1 MIRRLLPL
9 VGVIFALTA
18 AHPAQASTS
27 GLKATGY
34 IIDQIPPVKSD
45 TAYPTCGTETENNI
59 NRSYDGEPFQQC
71 PDDGFMVH
79 YEGFITIPAHD
90 TIQFWLAADDGG
102 TIKIG
107 FDEFGTWDDKGCSAT
122 ESGYLNLEA
131 ESVPL
136 DAWFYENGGG
146 TCFMLAWNIN
156 DEGWSIVPDEAF
168 TSQAVTATSTTS
180 TSTTTTSTTSTS
192 TTSTTVAPVATT
204 TTSTT
209 STSTT
214 STSTTSSSTTTSS
227 TTTVPKTTTT
237 VAKTTTT
244 TETPQ
249 TSTTTTTKAPIAAT
263 TTVQQTTS
271 TTSSTTVPPSSTS
284 STSSTAPTTTSTT
297 TNPETTSTT
306 TIPEATARKT
316 ETIKPEVLAL
326 VTEVATIPPAQIQAK
341 VADIISSGVN
351 NSEAQLLA
359 TSPAVLENITADTA
373 SAIFEAITESEL
385 TPTEGEAIVTALL
398 NATTSV
404 REAFEKAI
412 NVFGGAVDTYVP
424 VGSRVPVSSRRII
437 IITAGLLVA
446 LPSPTRKQK

>member
-34 IIDQIPPVKSD
+34 IIDEIPPVKSD

-71 PDDGFMVH
+71 PEDDFMLH
-79 YEGFITIPAHD
+79 YEGFITIPSHN

-107 FDEFGTWDDKGCSAT
+107 LDEFGTWDDKGCSAT

-168 TSQAVTATSTTS
+168 TSQAVTTTSTTS
-180 TSTTTTSTTSTS
+180 TSTTTTSTT
-192 TTSTTVAPVATT
+192 TTSTTTTTAAPVATT

-209 STSTT
+209 STST
-214 STSTTSSSTTTSS
+214 SSSSTTSSSTTTVPQS
-227 TTTVPKTTTT
+227 T
-237 VAKTTTT
+237 
-244 TETPQ
+244 
-249 TSTTTTTKAPIAAT
+249 TSTTAAPIAAT

-271 TTSSTTVPPSSTS
+271 TISSTTVPPSSI
-284 STSSTAPTTTSTT
+284 ATTTSTPPPT
-297 TNPETTSTT
+297 PPPSTIQESTSTT
-306 TIPEATARKT
+306 TIPEATVRKT
-316 ETIKPEVLAL
+316 ETIDPQVLAL
-326 VTEVATIPPAQIQAK
+326 ITEIATLPPAQIEAK

-359 TSPAVLENITADTA
+359 TSPAVLENISADTA
-373 SAIFEAITESEL
+373 STIFEAITESEL
-385 TPTEGEAIVTALL
+385 TPSEGEEIVNALL

-404 REAFEKAI
+404 KEAFEEAI

-446 LPSPTRKQK
+446 LPSPTRKLK

>member
-45 TAYPTCGTETENNI
+45 YAYPTCGTETENNI

-71 PDDGFMVH
+71 PEDGFMLH

-107 FDEFGTWDDKGCSAT
+107 LDEFGTWDDKGCSAT

-136 DAWFYENGGG
+136 DFWLYENGGG
-146 TCFMLAWNIN
+146 ACAMLAWNIN

-168 TSQAVTATSTTS
+168 TSQAVPT
-180 TSTTTTSTTSTS
+180 TSTTTTSTT
-192 TTSTTVAPVATT
+192 TTSTTTTTAAPVATT

-209 STSTT
+209 STST
-214 STSTTSSSTTTSS
+214 SSSSTTSSSTTTVPQSS
-227 TTTVPKTTTT
+227 
-237 VAKTTTT
+237 
-244 TETPQ
+244 
-249 TSTTTTTKAPIAAT
+249 TSTTAAPIAAT

-271 TTSSTTVPPSSTS
+271 TTSSTTGPPSNTS
-284 STSSTAPTTTSTT
+284 STSSTTPTTTSTL

-306 TIPEATARKT
+306 TIPEATTRET
-316 ETIKPEVLAL
+316 ETIKPELLAL
-326 VTEVATIPPAQIQAK
+326 ITEVAALPPAQIQAK

-373 SAIFEAITESEL
+373 ATIFEAITESEL
-385 TPTEGEAIVTALL
+385 TPSEGQEIVNALL

-404 REAFEKAI
+404 REAFEEAI

-446 LPSPTRKQK
+446 LPSPTRKFN

>member
-1 MIRRLLPL
+1 VIRRLLPV

-45 TAYPTCGTETENNI
+45 YAYPSCGTETENNI

-79 YEGFITIPAHD
+79 YEGFITIPAHN

-107 FDEFGTWDDKGCSAT
+107 VDEFGTWDDKGCSAT

-131 ESVPL
+131 DSVPL

-168 TSQAVTATSTTS
+168 TSQAVPTTSTTS
-180 TSTTTTSTTSTS
+180 TSTTTTSTTST
-192 TTSTTVAPVATT
+192 TTTTTTVAPVATT

-249 TSTTTTTKAPIAAT
+249 TSTTSTTAAPIAAT

-271 TTSSTTVPPSSTS
+271 TISSTTVPPSSTS
-284 STSSTAPTTTSTT
+284 STSSTTPTTTSTL

-306 TIPEATARKT
+306 TIPQATARKT
-316 ETIKPEVLAL
+316 ETIDPQVLAL
-326 VTEVATIPPAQIQAK
+326 ITEVAALPPAQIQAK

-359 TSPAVLENITADTA
+359 TSPAVLENISADTA
-373 SAIFEAITESEL
+373 ATIFEAITESEL
-385 TPTEGEAIVTALL
+385 TPSEGEEIVNALL

-404 REAFEKAI
+404 REAFEEAI

-446 LPSPTRKQK
+446 LPSPTRKLK

>member
-27 GLKATGY
+27 GLIATGY
-34 IIDQIPPVKSD
+34 IIDGIPPVKSD
-45 TAYPTCGTETENNI
+45 YAYPTCGTETENNI
-59 NRSYDGEPFQQC
+59 NRSYEGEPFQQC

-107 FDEFGTWDDKGCSAT
+107 LDEFGTWDDKGCSAT
-122 ESGYLNLEA
+122 KSGYLNLEA

-168 TSQAVTATSTTS
+168 TSQGVTTTSTTS
-180 TSTTTTSTTSTS
+180 TSTTTTSTTTTS

-209 STSTT
+209 STSST

-237 VAKTTTT
+237 TK
-244 TETPQ
+244 TPQ
-249 TSTTTTTKAPIAAT
+249 TSTTSTTAAPIAAT
-263 TTVQQTTS
+263 TTVQQMTS
-271 TTSSTTVPPSSTS
+271 TISSTTVPPSSTS
-284 STSSTAPTTTSTT
+284 STSSTTPPTTSTT

-306 TIPEATARKT
+306 TIPQATARKT
-316 ETIKPEVLAL
+316 ETIDPQVLAL
-326 VTEVATIPPAQIQAK
+326 VTEVAALPPAEIQAK
-341 VADIISSGVN
+341 IADIITAGVN

-385 TPTEGEAIVTALL
+385 TPSEGEAIVTALL

-404 REAFEKAI
+404 REAFEEAI

-437 IITAGLLVA
+437 IITTGLLVA
-446 LPSPTRKQK
+446 LPSPPRKLN

>member
-45 TAYPTCGTETENNI
+45 TAYSSCGTETENNI

-79 YEGFITIPAHD
+79 YEGFITIPVHD

-107 FDEFGTWDDKGCSAT
+107 LDEFGTWDDKGCSAT

-131 ESVPL
+131 ESVLL

-168 TSQAVTATSTTS
+168 TSQAVTTTSTTS
-180 TSTTTTSTTSTS
+180 TSTTTTSTT
-192 TTSTTVAPVATT
+192 TTSTTTTTAAPVATT

-214 STSTTSSSTTTSS
+214 SSSTTSSSTTSSS
-227 TTTVPKTTTT
+227 TTIVPKTTTT
-237 VAKTTTT
+237 IAQST
-244 TETPQ
+244 
-249 TSTTTTTKAPIAAT
+249 TSTTTAPIAAT

-271 TTSSTTVPPSSTS
+271 TISSTTVPPSSTS
-284 STSSTAPTTTSTT
+284 STSSTTPTTTSTT

-306 TIPEATARKT
+306 TIPQATAKKT
-316 ETIKPEVLAL
+316 ETIDPQVLAL
-326 VTEVATIPPAQIQAK
+326 VTEIAALPPAQIQAK
-341 VADIISSGVN
+341 VADIITAGVN

-359 TSPAVLENITADTA
+359 TSPAVLENISADTA
-373 SAIFEAITESEL
+373 STIFEAITESEL
-385 TPTEGEAIVTALL
+385 TPSEGEAIVNALL

-404 REAFEKAI
+404 KEAFEEAI

-446 LPSPTRKQK
+446 LPSPTRKLK

>member
-1 MIRRLLPL
+1 VIRRLLPL

-34 IIDQIPPVKSD
+34 IIDEIPPVKSD

-71 PDDGFMVH
+71 PEDDFMLH
-79 YEGFITIPAHD
+79 YEGFITIPSHN

-107 FDEFGTWDDKGCSAT
+107 LDEFGTWDDKGCSAT

-168 TSQAVTATSTTS
+168 TSQAVTTTSTTS
-180 TSTTTTSTTSTS
+180 TSTTTTSTT
-192 TTSTTVAPVATT
+192 TTSTTTTTAAPVATT

-209 STSTT
+209 STST
-214 STSTTSSSTTTSS
+214 SSSSTTSSSTTTVPQS
-227 TTTVPKTTTT
+227 T
-237 VAKTTTT
+237 
-244 TETPQ
+244 
-249 TSTTTTTKAPIAAT
+249 TSTTAAPIAAT

-271 TTSSTTVPPSSTS
+271 TISSTTVPPSSI
-284 STSSTAPTTTSTT
+284 ATTTSTPPPT
-297 TNPETTSTT
+297 PPPSTIQESTSTT
-306 TIPEATARKT
+306 TIPEATVRKT
-316 ETIKPEVLAL
+316 ETIDPQVLAL
-326 VTEVATIPPAQIQAK
+326 ITEIATLPPAQIEAK

-359 TSPAVLENITADTA
+359 TSPAVLENISADTA
-373 SAIFEAITESEL
+373 STIFEAITESEL
-385 TPTEGEAIVTALL
+385 TPSEGEEIVNALL

-404 REAFEKAI
+404 KEAFEEAI

-446 LPSPTRKQK
+446 LPSPTRKLK

>member
-1 MIRRLLPL
+1 VIRRLLPL

-18 AHPAQASTS
+18 THPAQASTS

-45 TAYPTCGTETENNI
+45 YAYPSCGTETENNI

-79 YEGFITIPAHD
+79 YEGFITIPVHD

-107 FDEFGTWDDKGCSAT
+107 LDEFGTWDDKGCSAT

-131 ESVPL
+131 DSVPL

-168 TSQAVTATSTTS
+168 TNQAIPTTSTTS
-180 TSTTTTSTTSTS
+180 TSTTTTSTT
-192 TTSTTVAPVATT
+192 TTSTTTTTTAPVATT

-209 STSTT
+209 STST
-214 STSTTSSSTTTSS
+214 SSSSTTSSSTTT
-227 TTTVPKTTTT
+227 
-237 VAKTTTT
+237 A
-244 TETPQ
+244 PQ
-249 TSTTTTTKAPIAAT
+249 TSTTSTTAAPIAAT

-271 TTSSTTVPPSSTS
+271 TISSTTVPPSSTS
-284 STSSTAPTTTSTT
+284 STSSTTPTTTSTL

-306 TIPEATARKT
+306 TIPQATARKT
-316 ETIKPEVLAL
+316 ETIDPQVLAL
-326 VTEVATIPPAQIQAK
+326 ITEVAALPPAQIQAK

-373 SAIFEAITESEL
+373 ATIFEAITESEL
-385 TPTEGEAIVTALL
+385 TPSEGEEIVNALL

-404 REAFEKAI
+404 REAFEEAI

-446 LPSPTRKQK
+446 LPSPTRKFK

>member
-18 AHPAQASTS
+18 AHPVQASTS

-45 TAYPTCGTETENNI
+45 YAYPTCGTETENNI

-107 FDEFGTWDDKGCSAT
+107 LDEFGTWNDKGCSAT

-131 ESVPL
+131 KSVPL

-168 TSQAVTATSTTS
+168 TSQAVTTTSTTS
-180 TSTTTTSTTSTS
+180 ISTTTTSTTSTT
-192 TTSTTVAPVATT
+192 TTSTTVAPVVTT

-209 STSTT
+209 SSST
-214 STSTTSSSTTTSS
+214 TSTTSSSTTT
-227 TTTVPKTTTT
+227 
-237 VAKTTTT
+237 AA
-244 TETPQ
+244 PQ
-249 TSTTTTTKAPIAAT
+249 TSTTSTTAAPIAAT

-271 TTSSTTVPPSSTS
+271 TISSTTVPPSSTS
-284 STSSTAPTTTSTT
+284 STSSTTPPTTSTT

-306 TIPEATARKT
+306 TIPQATARKT
-316 ETIKPEVLAL
+316 ETIDPQVLAL
-326 VTEVATIPPAQIQAK
+326 VTEIAALPPAQIQAK
-341 VADIISSGVN
+341 VADIITAGVN
-351 NSEAQLLA
+351 NAEAQLLA
-359 TSPAVLENITADTA
+359 TSPAVLENISADTA

-385 TPTEGEAIVTALL
+385 TPSEGEAIVTALL

-446 LPSPTRKQK
+446 LPSPTRKLK

>member
-9 VGVIFALTA
+9 VGVIFALTV

-45 TAYPTCGTETENNI
+45 YAYPSCGAETENNI

-79 YEGFITIPAHD
+79 YEGFITIPAHN

-107 FDEFGTWDDKGCSAT
+107 LDEFGTWDDKGCSAT

-131 ESVPL
+131 DSVPL

-168 TSQAVTATSTTS
+168 TSQAVTTTSTTS
-180 TSTTTTSTTSTS
+180 TSTTTTSTTSTT
-192 TTSTTVAPVATT
+192 TTSTTIAPVATT

-237 VAKTTTT
+237 TAA
-244 TETPQ
+244 PQ
-249 TSTTTTTKAPIAAT
+249 TSTTSTTAAPIAAT

-271 TTSSTTVPPSSTS
+271 TISSTTVPPSSTS
-284 STSSTAPTTTSTT
+284 STSSTTPPTTSTLT
-297 TNPETTSTT
+297 SQETTSTT
-306 TIPEATARKT
+306 TIPQATARKT
-316 ETIKPEVLAL
+316 ETIDPQVLAL
-326 VTEVATIPPAQIQAK
+326 VTEIAALPPAQIQAK
-341 VADIISSGVN
+341 VADIITAGVN

-385 TPTEGEAIVTALL
+385 TPSEGEAIVTALL

-404 REAFEKAI
+404 REAFEEAI

-437 IITAGLLVA
+437 IITTGLLVA
-446 LPSPTRKQK
+446 LPSPPRKLN

>member
-34 IIDQIPPVKSD
+34 IIDEIPPVKSD

-79 YEGFITIPAHD
+79 YEGFITIPAHN

-107 FDEFGTWDDKGCSAT
+107 LDEFGTWDDKGCSAT

-168 TSQAVTATSTTS
+168 TSQAVATTSTTS
-180 TSTTTTSTTSTS
+180 TSTTTTSTTSTT

-249 TSTTTTTKAPIAAT
+249 TSTTSTTAAPIAAT

-271 TTSSTTVPPSSTS
+271 TISSTTVPPSSTS
-284 STSSTAPTTTSTT
+284 STSSTTPTTTSTL

-306 TIPEATARKT
+306 TIPQATARKT
-316 ETIKPEVLAL
+316 ETIDPQVLAL
-326 VTEVATIPPAQIQAK
+326 ITEVAALPPAQIQAK

-359 TSPAVLENITADTA
+359 TSPAILENISADTA
-373 SAIFEAITESEL
+373 ATIFEAITESEL
-385 TPTEGEAIVTALL
+385 TPSEGEEIVNALL

-404 REAFEKAI
+404 KKAFEEAI

-437 IITAGLLVA
+437 IITAGILVA
-446 LPSPTRKQK
+446 LPSPTRKFK

>member
-45 TAYPTCGTETENNI
+45 TAYSSCGTETENNI

-79 YEGFITIPAHD
+79 YEGFITIPVHD

-107 FDEFGTWDDKGCSAT
+107 LDEFGTWDDKGCSAT

-131 ESVPL
+131 ESVLL

-168 TSQAVTATSTTS
+168 TSQAVTTTSTTS
-180 TSTTTTSTTSTS
+180 TSTTTTSTTSTT

-209 STSTT
+209 SSST
-214 STSTTSSSTTTSS
+214 TSTTSSSTTT
-227 TTTVPKTTTT
+227 
-237 VAKTTTT
+237 AA
-244 TETPQ
+244 PQ
-249 TSTTTTTKAPIAAT
+249 TSTTSTTAAPIAAT

-284 STSSTAPTTTSTT
+284 STSSTTPPTTSTL
-297 TNPETTSTT
+297 TNQETTSTT

-316 ETIKPEVLAL
+316 ETIDPQVLAL
-326 VTEVATIPPAQIQAK
+326 VTEIAALPPTQIQAK
-341 VADIISSGVN
+341 VADIITAGVN
-351 NSEAQLLA
+351 NAEAQLLA

-385 TPTEGEAIVTALL
+385 TPSQGEAIVTALL

-404 REAFEKAI
+404 REAFEEAI

-446 LPSPTRKQK
+446 LPSPTRKFN

>member
-45 TAYPTCGTETENNI
+45 YAYPSCGTETENNI

-71 PDDGFMVH
+71 PEDGFMLH

-107 FDEFGTWDDKGCSAT
+107 LDEFGTWDDKGCSAT

-136 DAWFYENGGG
+136 DFWFYENGGG
-146 TCFMLAWNIN
+146 ACAMLAWNIN

-168 TSQAVTATSTTS
+168 TNQAVATTSTTS
-180 TSTTTTSTTSTS
+180 TSTTTTSTT
-192 TTSTTVAPVATT
+192 TTSTTTTTAAPVATT

-209 STSTT
+209 STST
-214 STSTTSSSTTTSS
+214 SSSSTTSSSTTTVPQSS
-227 TTTVPKTTTT
+227 
-237 VAKTTTT
+237 
-244 TETPQ
+244 
-249 TSTTTTTKAPIAAT
+249 TSTTAAPIAAT

-271 TTSSTTVPPSSTS
+271 TISTTTVPPSNTS
-284 STSSTAPTTTSTT
+284 STSSTTPTTTSTT

-306 TIPEATARKT
+306 TIPEATTRKT

-326 VTEVATIPPAQIQAK
+326 ITEVATLPPAQIEAK

-359 TSPAVLENITADTA
+359 TSPAVLENISADTA
-373 SAIFEAITESEL
+373 STIFEAITESEL
-385 TPTEGEAIVTALL
+385 TPSEGEAIVTALL

-404 REAFEKAI
+404 REAFEEAI

-437 IITAGLLVA
+437 IITTGLLVA
-446 LPSPTRKQK
+446 LPSPPRKLN

>member
-34 IIDQIPPVKSD
+34 IIDEIPPVKSD
-45 TAYPTCGTETENNI
+45 YAYPSCGTETENNI

-71 PDDGFMVH
+71 PEDGFMLH

-107 FDEFGTWDDKGCSAT
+107 LDEFGTWDDKGCSAT

-136 DAWFYENGGG
+136 DFWFYENGGG
-146 TCFMLAWNIN
+146 ACAMLAWNIN

-168 TSQAVTATSTTS
+168 TNQAVATTSTTS
-180 TSTTTTSTTSTS
+180 TSTTTTSTT
-192 TTSTTVAPVATT
+192 TTSTTTTTAAPVATT

-209 STSTT
+209 STST
-214 STSTTSSSTTTSS
+214 SSSSTTSSSTTTVPQSS
-227 TTTVPKTTTT
+227 
-237 VAKTTTT
+237 
-244 TETPQ
+244 
-249 TSTTTTTKAPIAAT
+249 TSTTAAPIAAT

-271 TTSSTTVPPSSTS
+271 TISTTTVPPSNTS
-284 STSSTAPTTTSTT
+284 STSSTTPTTTSTT

-306 TIPEATARKT
+306 TIPEATTRKT

-326 VTEVATIPPAQIQAK
+326 ITEVATLPPAQIEAK

-359 TSPAVLENITADTA
+359 TSPAVLENISADTA
-373 SAIFEAITESEL
+373 STIFEAITESEL
-385 TPTEGEAIVTALL
+385 TPSEGEAIVTALL

-404 REAFEKAI
+404 REAFEEAI

-437 IITAGLLVA
+437 IITTGLLVA
-446 LPSPTRKQK
+446 LPSPPRKLN

>member
-9 VGVIFALTA
+9 VGVIFAITA

-71 PDDGFMVH
+71 PDDGFMLH
-79 YEGFITIPAHD
+79 YEGFITIPAHN

-107 FDEFGTWDDKGCSAT
+107 LDEFGTWDDKGCSAT

-136 DAWFYENGGG
+136 DFWFYENGGG
-146 TCFMLAWNIN
+146 ACAMLAWNIN

-168 TSQAVTATSTTS
+168 TNQAVPTTSTTS
-180 TSTTTTSTTSTS
+180 TSTTTTSTT
-192 TTSTTVAPVATT
+192 TTSTTTTTAAPVATT

-209 STSTT
+209 STST
-214 STSTTSSSTTTSS
+214 SSSSTTSSSTTT
-227 TTTVPKTTTT
+227 V
-237 VAKTTTT
+237 
-244 TETPQ
+244 PQ
-249 TSTTTTTKAPIAAT
+249 TSTSTTAAPTAAT

-271 TTSSTTVPPSSTS
+271 TISTTTVPPSNTS
-284 STSSTAPTTTSTT
+284 STSSTTPTTTSTT

-306 TIPEATARKT
+306 TIPEATTRKT
-316 ETIKPEVLAL
+316 ETIKPELLAL
-326 VTEVATIPPAQIQAK
+326 ITEVAALPPAQIQAK

-373 SAIFEAITESEL
+373 ATIFEAITESEL
-385 TPTEGEAIVTALL
+385 TPSEGKEIVNALL

-404 REAFEKAI
+404 REAFEEAI

-446 LPSPTRKQK
+446 LPSPTRKFN

>member
-34 IIDQIPPVKSD
+34 IIDEIPPVKSD

-79 YEGFITIPAHD
+79 YEGFITIPAHN

-107 FDEFGTWDDKGCSAT
+107 LDEFGTWDDKGCSAT

-168 TSQAVTATSTTS
+168 TSQAVATTSTTS
-180 TSTTTTSTTSTS
+180 TSTTTTSTTSTT

-249 TSTTTTTKAPIAAT
+249 TSTTSTTAAPIAAT

-271 TTSSTTVPPSSTS
+271 TISSTTVPPSSTS
-284 STSSTAPTTTSTT
+284 STSSTTPTTTSTL

-306 TIPEATARKT
+306 TIPQATARKT
-316 ETIKPEVLAL
+316 ETIDPQVLAL
-326 VTEVATIPPAQIQAK
+326 ITEVAALPPAQIQAK

-359 TSPAVLENITADTA
+359 TSPAILENISADTA
-373 SAIFEAITESEL
+373 ATIFEAITESEL
-385 TPTEGEAIVTALL
+385 TPSEGEEIVNALL

-404 REAFEKAI
+404 KKAFEEAI

-446 LPSPTRKQK
+446 LPSPTRKLK

>member
-18 AHPAQASTS
+18 THPAQASTS

-45 TAYPTCGTETENNI
+45 YAYPSCGTETENNI

-79 YEGFITIPAHD
+79 YEGFITIPVHD

-107 FDEFGTWDDKGCSAT
+107 LDEFGTWDDKGCSAT

-131 ESVPL
+131 DSVPL

-168 TSQAVTATSTTS
+168 TNQAIPTTSTTS
-180 TSTTTTSTTSTS
+180 TSTTTTSTT
-192 TTSTTVAPVATT
+192 TTSTTTTTTAPVATT

-209 STSTT
+209 STST
-214 STSTTSSSTTTSS
+214 SSSSTTSSSTTT
-227 TTTVPKTTTT
+227 
-237 VAKTTTT
+237 A
-244 TETPQ
+244 PQ
-249 TSTTTTTKAPIAAT
+249 TSTTSTTAAPIAAT

-271 TTSSTTVPPSSTS
+271 TISSTTVPPSSTS
-284 STSSTAPTTTSTT
+284 STSSTTPTTTSTL

-306 TIPEATARKT
+306 TIPQATARKT
-316 ETIKPEVLAL
+316 ETIDPQVLAL
-326 VTEVATIPPAQIQAK
+326 ITEVAALPPAQIQAK

-373 SAIFEAITESEL
+373 ATIFEAITESEL
-385 TPTEGEAIVTALL
+385 TPSEGEEIVNALL

-404 REAFEKAI
+404 REAFEEAI

-446 LPSPTRKQK
+446 LPSPTRKFK

>member
-34 IIDQIPPVKSD
+34 IIDQIPPIKSD
-45 TAYPTCGTETENNI
+45 TAYPTCGTEIENNI

-71 PDDGFMVH
+71 PEDGFMLH

-107 FDEFGTWDDKGCSAT
+107 LDEFGTWDDKGCSAT

-136 DAWFYENGGG
+136 DFWFYENGGG
-146 TCFMLAWNIN
+146 ACAMLAWNIN

-168 TSQAVTATSTTS
+168 TSQAVTTTSTTS
-180 TSTTTTSTTSTS
+180 TSTTTTSTTST
-192 TTSTTVAPVATT
+192 TTTTTTVAPVATT

-209 STSTT
+209 SSST
-214 STSTTSSSTTTSS
+214 TSTTSSSTTT
-227 TTTVPKTTTT
+227 
-237 VAKTTTT
+237 AA
-244 TETPQ
+244 PQ
-249 TSTTTTTKAPIAAT
+249 TSTTSTTAAPIAAT
-263 TTVQQTTS
+263 TTLQQTTS
-271 TTSSTTVPPSSTS
+271 TISSTTVPPSSTS
-284 STSSTAPTTTSTT
+284 STSSTTPPTTSTLT
-297 TNPETTSTT
+297 SQETTSTT
-306 TIPEATARKT
+306 TIPQATAKKT
-316 ETIKPEVLAL
+316 ETIDPQVLAL
-326 VTEVATIPPAQIQAK
+326 VTEIAALPPAEIQAK
-341 VADIISSGVN
+341 VADIITAGVN

-359 TSPAVLENITADTA
+359 TSPAVLENISADTA
-373 SAIFEAITESEL
+373 ATIFEAITESEL
-385 TPTEGEAIVTALL
+385 TPSEGEAIVTALL

-404 REAFEKAI
+404 REAFEEAI

-437 IITAGLLVA
+437 IITAGILVA
-446 LPSPTRKQK
+446 LPSPTRKLK

>member
-1 MIRRLLPL
+1 VIRRLLPL

-34 IIDQIPPVKSD
+34 IIDQIPPIKSD

-71 PDDGFMVH
+71 PEDGFMLH

-107 FDEFGTWDDKGCSAT
+107 LDEFGTWDDKGCSAT
-122 ESGYLNLEA
+122 ESGYLNLDA

-136 DAWFYENGGG
+136 DFWFYENGGG
-146 TCFMLAWNIN
+146 ACAMLAWNIN

-168 TSQAVTATSTTS
+168 TNEPVPT
-180 TSTTTTSTTSTS
+180 TSTTTTSTT
-192 TTSTTVAPVATT
+192 TTSTTTTTAAPVATT

-209 STSTT
+209 STST
-214 STSTTSSSTTTSS
+214 SSSSTTSSSTTTVPQSS
-227 TTTVPKTTTT
+227 
-237 VAKTTTT
+237 
-244 TETPQ
+244 
-249 TSTTTTTKAPIAAT
+249 TSTTAAPIAAT

-271 TTSSTTVPPSSTS
+271 TISTTTVPPSNTS
-284 STSSTAPTTTSTT
+284 STSSTTPTTTSTT

-306 TIPEATARKT
+306 TIPEATTRKT

-326 VTEVATIPPAQIQAK
+326 ITEVATLPPAQIEAK

-359 TSPAVLENITADTA
+359 TSPAVLENISADTA
-373 SAIFEAITESEL
+373 STIFEAITESEL
-385 TPTEGEAIVTALL
+385 TPSEGEEIVNALL

-404 REAFEKAI
+404 KEAFEEAI

-446 LPSPTRKQK
+446 LPSPTRKLK

>member
-34 IIDQIPPVKSD
+34 IIDQIPPTRSD
-45 TAYPTCGTETENNI
+45 TVYATCGTETENNI

-107 FDEFGTWDDKGCSAT
+107 LDEFGTWDDKGCSAT
-122 ESGYLNLEA
+122 ESGYLNLQA
-131 ESVPL
+131 DSVLL

-168 TSQAVTATSTTS
+168 TSQAVPTTLTTS
-180 TSTTTTSTTSTS
+180 TSTTTTSTT
-192 TTSTTVAPVATT
+192 TTSTTTTTAAPVATT
-204 TTSTT
+204 TISTT
-209 STSTT
+209 STSIT
-214 STSTTSSSTTTSS
+214 SSSTTSSSTTTTAQP
-227 TTTVPKTTTT
+227 TTTS
-237 VAKTTTT
+237 
-244 TETPQ
+244 
-249 TSTTTTTKAPIAAT
+249 STTTTTIAAPST
-263 TTVQQTTS
+263 TIAPTS
-271 TTSSTTVPPSSTS
+271 TSSTVIVPPSNTS
-284 STSSTAPTTTSTT
+284 STSSTTPPTTSTLT
-297 TNPETTSTT
+297 SQETTSTT
-306 TIPEATARKT
+306 TIPQATTRKT
-316 ETIKPEVLAL
+316 ETIDPQVLAL
-326 VTEVATIPPAQIQAK
+326 VTEIAALPPAQIQAK
-341 VADIISSGVN
+341 VADIITAGIN
-351 NSEAQLLA
+351 NAEAQLLA
-359 TSPAVLENITADTA
+359 TSPTVLENISADTA

-385 TPTEGEAIVTALL
+385 TPSEGEAIVTALL

-404 REAFEKAI
+404 REAFEEAI
-412 NVFGGAVDTYVP
+412 NVFDGAVDTYVP

-437 IITAGLLVA
+437 IITTGLLVA
-446 LPSPTRKQK
+446 LPSPPRKLN

>member
-18 AHPAQASTS
+18 AHPAHASTS

-34 IIDQIPPVKSD
+34 IIDQIPPTKSD
-45 TAYPTCGTETENNI
+45 YAYPACGTETENNI
-59 NRSYDGEPFQQC
+59 NRSFDGEPFQQC

-79 YEGFITIPAHD
+79 YEGFLTIPPHD

-107 FDEFGTWDDKGCSAT
+107 LDEFGTWDDKGCSAT
-122 ESGYLNLEA
+122 ESGYLNLQA

-156 DEGWSIVPDEAF
+156 DEGWSKVPDEAF
-168 TSQAVTATSTTS
+168 TSQAVPTTSTTS

-214 STSTTSSSTTTSS
+214 STSTTSSSTTT
-227 TTTVPKTTTT
+227 
-237 VAKTTTT
+237 AA
-244 TETPQ
+244 PQ
-249 TSTTTTTKAPIAAT
+249 TSTTSTTAAPIAAT
-263 TTVQQTTS
+263 TTLQQTTS
-271 TTSSTTVPPSSTS
+271 TISSTTVPPSSTS
-284 STSSTAPTTTSTT
+284 STSSTTPPTTSTT

-306 TIPEATARKT
+306 TIPQAIARKT
-316 ETIKPEVLAL
+316 ETIDPQVLAL
-326 VTEVATIPPAQIQAK
+326 VTEIAALPPAQIQAK
-341 VADIISSGVN
+341 VADIISAGVN

-359 TSPAVLENITADTA
+359 TSPAVLENISADTA
-373 SAIFEAITESEL
+373 SAIFEAITEAEL
-385 TPTEGEAIVTALL
+385 TPSEGEAIVTALL

-404 REAFEKAI
+404 REAFEEAI

-437 IITAGLLVA
+437 IITTGLLVA
-446 LPSPTRKQK
+446 LPSPPRKLN